1 MFKRAGKELAKQ
13 AIHTEDYDEEI
24 ELTEERLAGVFS
36 GSEDESDE
44 SDDEL
49 VIPANLGREK
59 YLRAEIDADESEDNA
74 SDDNGSDIELDDEED
89 EEDEEESENEA
100 EEDESG
106 PVIYSCKICPN
117 KHLKVER
124 QVEIHLKSKEHN
136 RRLRF
141 LRKHGLESDDEMTEQ
156 QKAKLEKSKEKKEEI
171 KKERKSKAHQKVKD
185 HRKELKRKR
194 WERQQAEK
202 AAEKELKSETDS
214 KKETKSKA
222 PASKKAKITKTAPVK
237 KTTLKGTKSKA
248 KK

>member
-13 AIHTEDYDEEI
+13 AIHTEDYNEEI

-49 VIPANLGREK
+49 VIPANFGREK
-59 YLRAEIDADESEDNA
+59 YLKAEIDADESEDNA
-74 SDDNGSDIELDDEED
+74 SDDNGSDIELNDEE
-89 EEDEEESENEA
+89 EEESENEI
-100 EEDESG
+100 EGEESG

-156 QKAKLEKSKEKKEEI
+156 QKARLEKSKEKKEEI
-171 KKERKSKAHQKVKD
+171 KKQRKSKAHQKVKD

-194 WERQQAEK
+194 WELQQAEK
-202 AAEKELKSETDS
+202 AAEEKLKAEAET
-214 KKETKSKA
+214 KKEIKPKA
-222 PASKKAKITKTAPVK
+222 PAFKKAKITKTTTVK
-237 KTTLKGTKSKA
+237 KATLKNTKA